1 MHRPWHFAHTNP
13 PGMALPLLPVTTTD
27 ALPHLYDPAPT
38 YVPCGALPTAHNQ
51 SAVHLHVH
59 NAPQLNS
66 QWHRDTPGAL
76 VSQLLLPFNVT
87 VL

>member
-1 MHRPWHFAHTNP
+1 
-13 PGMALPLLPVTTTD
+13 MALPLLPVTTTD
-27 ALPHLYDPAPT
+27 ALPHLCDPAPT

-76 VSQLLLPFNVT
+76 VSQLLLPFNW
-87 VL
+87 